1 MSRVTSGHV
10 EGDLNLQALARSLAA
25 LRPASLTTGHTH
37 TGRPWTNEITL
48 F

>member
-1 MSRVTSGHV
+1 MGPLRRLPTV
-10 EGDLNLQALARSLAA
+10 LQALALSLAA
-25 LRPASLTTGHTH
+25 LHPASLTTRHTH